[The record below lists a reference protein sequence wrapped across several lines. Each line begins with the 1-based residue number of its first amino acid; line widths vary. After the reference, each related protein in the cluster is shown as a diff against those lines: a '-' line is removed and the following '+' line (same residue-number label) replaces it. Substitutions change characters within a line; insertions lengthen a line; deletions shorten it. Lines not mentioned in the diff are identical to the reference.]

1 MNEIREAKIL
11 KLNSKRIL
19 GPSIPLL
26 CLPNNRRRHR
36 SAAMQRHRRAAT
48 GAERTAQ
55 WRAATAR
62 LANTSSSFQ
71 RLPCIVGFAIKTC
84 TV

>member
-26 CLPNNRRRHR
+26 CLPNKLSQSSSSSSIGNAETQAGSHGCRAHR
-36 SAAMQRHRRAAT
+36 SMASCHCQASYLFIPQASMHRRV
-48 GAERTAQ
+48 RH
-55 WRAATAR
+55 
-62 LANTSSSFQ
+62 
-71 RLPCIVGFAIKTC
+71 
-84 TV
+84 

>member
-11 KLNSKRIL
+11 KLDSKRIL

-26 CLPNNRRRHR
+26 CLPDKLSQSIGNAETQAGSHGCRAHR
-36 SAAMQRHRRAAT
+36 SMASCHCQAT
-48 GAERTAQ
+48 YLFFT
-55 WRAATAR
+55 
-62 LANTSSSFQ
+62 SFQ